1 MNCTFSCRFQTLTAT
16 CYRGAQGIMLV
27 YDVTDEKSFKNI
39 LMWMQKTQELANPNV
54 QKMLVANK
62 CDLKKRRL
70 ITTERGEMLAQDL
83 DIRYAEMSALSNVNV
98 EDAFASLAQD
108 VLNNFVCSSAECWAT
123 LTVEETAKQPC
134 CPR

>member
-1 MNCTFSCRFQTLTAT
+1 
-16 CYRGAQGIMLV
+16 MLV